1 MPENLLTLL
10 NYLLLALLYLFFAR
24 VLWAVWSEVRA
35 TRSKAAP
42 TAQAGPPP
50 ATIVTRPTSAPRVAK
65 PSKTT
70 KVDRKSRKA
79 KARAVGP
86 ATQLVVAQPPE
97 RAGATFPL
105 GNEITIGRAAGCHVQ
120 VSSDSFASSLH
131 ARIYLSDGLT
141 MVEDLGSTNGTF
153 VNGARIGGPTAVKPG
168 DHVHVGSTVLEV
180 R

>member
-1 MPENLLTLL
+1 VPENLLTLL

-35 TRSKAAP
+35 SRSRAAP
-42 TAQAGPPP
+42 TVPPGPPP
-50 ATIVTRPTSAPRVAK
+50 ATIVTRPASAPRVAK

-70 KVDRKSRKA
+70 KVDRKARKLG
-79 KARAVGP
+79 GP
-86 ATQLVVAQPPE
+86 ATQLVVVQPPE
-97 RAGATFPL
+97 RVGATYPL
-105 GNEITIGRAAGCHVQ
+105 GLEMTIGRAAGCHVQ

-131 ARIYLSDGLT
+131 ARVYVSDGLT

-153 VNGARIGGPTAVKPG
+153 VNGARVGGPTAIKPG
-168 DHVHVGSTVLEV
+168 DRVQVGGTVLEV